1 MPWFSVSLKLKSVF
15 LSFPGCVCHAFEVTV
30 DGVRGLSVFSN
41 TVWGEAD
48 CFVQYHFPTVS
59 EEAAEDSEGERMS
72 RYSHSTYRCHSHSW
86 SPVAGDSPLYLPSS
100 GSWLTSAEGGRERR
114 KN

>member
-1 MPWFSVSLKLKSVF
+1 MSWFGIVLCQFETVLLSLIFS
-15 LSFPGCVCHAFEVTV
+15 PGCVCHVFEVTV

-59 EEAAEDSEGERMS
+59 GETTEDNEGERM
-72 RYSHSTYRCHSHSW
+72 
-86 SPVAGDSPLYLPSS
+86 
-100 GSWLTSAEGGRERR
+100 TSCGTVR
-114 KN
+114 

>member
-1 MPWFSVSLKLKSVF
+1 MPWFSVSLKPRSVF
-15 LSFPGCVCHAFEVTV
+15 LSFPGCVCHVFEVTV

-59 EEAAEDSEGERMS
+59 EEATEDNEGERMN
-72 RYSHSTYRCHSHSW
+72 RYTY
-86 SPVAGDSPLYLPSS
+86 
-100 GSWLTSAEGGRERR
+100 
-114 KN
+114 

>member
-1 MPWFSVSLKLKSVF
+1 MSWLALFSVSLKLSSVL
-15 LSFPGCVCHAFEVTV
+15 LSLNFSPGCVCHVFEVTV

-59 EEAAEDSEGERMS
+59 GETTEDNEGERM
-72 RYSHSTYRCHSHSW
+72 
-86 SPVAGDSPLYLPSS
+86 
-100 GSWLTSAEGGRERR
+100 TSCGTVR
-114 KN
+114 